1 MIKYKI
7 AGVVFEAE
15 FKSSQVLKLCQNY
28 QYLGDEPIEFTLTID
43 KKDLK
48 SEHQKNPDLSFSAIE
63 SYLAYSK
70 LNEYFISSGKGLIFH
85 STAISVDDKAYL
97 FTADSGVGKST
108 HASFWRELLG
118 KRAVMINDDKPILTM
133 EKGIVYA
140 NGTPWQGKH
149 KLGNDLKVPVKAI
162 CLIERGTEDQIEP
175 CSVSEM
181 VITILRQTIRPESQ
195 EQMDKLFMLMEVMLE
210 GVSLYKLKCTKN
222 VSSAKLSFEKMSG
235 EKYEN

>member
-15 FKSSQVLKLCQNY
+15 FKSTQVLKLCQNY
-28 QYLGDEPIEFTLTID
+28 QYLGDEPAEFTLTIE
-43 KKDLK
+43 KKDLQ
-48 SEHQKNPDLSFSAIE
+48 SEHVKNPDLSFAATE
-63 SYLAYSK
+63 SFLAYSK

-85 STAISVDDKAYL
+85 STAIAVDGNAYL

-118 KRAVMINDDKPILTM
+118 DRAVMINDDKPLLTM
-133 EKGIVYA
+133 ENGVVYA

-149 KLGNDLKVPVKAI
+149 KLGNNLKVPVKAV
-162 CLIERGTEDQIEP
+162 CLIQRGSKDQIES

-181 VITILRQTIRPESQ
+181 VVTILRQTLRPESQ
-195 EQMDKLFMLMEVMLE
+195 EQMENLFSLMEVMLK
-210 GVSLYKLKCTKN
+210 GISLYKLKCTKN

-235 EKYEN
+235 EKL